1 MYVYCKRT
9 TGSFDDSV
17 AVCNYLVVS
26 AFICFAFLFKFL
38 SLFLIIII
46 IIIQVIS
53 ASAGEAF
60 CLYITLSNIIVNII
74 IHRLPSSVSS
84 SLMLFHVRY
93 ISLKLNFN
101 IDHLVLIRGARII
114 IWWWAFVF
122 GCWWCHWWVLI
133 SGWSAIPVSKRA
145 VSGKYKEK
153 QNDNLVVLHKYE

>member
-1 MYVYCKRT
+1 MYIVK
-9 TGSFDDSV
+9 GL
-17 AVCNYLVVS
+17 LVVLM
-26 AFICFAFLFKFL
+26 ILFL
-38 SLFLIIII
+38 SVIILLSPHSFVLPFCLNFFLII

-60 CLYITLSNIIVNII
+60 CLYITLSNILVNII

-122 GCWWCHWWVLI
+122 RCWWCHWWVLI
-133 SGWSAIPVSKRA
+133 SGWSAIPVSKREI
-145 VSGKYKEK
+145 SGKYKEK